1 LLAKQERPLRA
12 PPLVYHHDH
21 KEGLGREG
29 SLGSQQIQGRQPS
42 FIEEV
47 EEEKMQVAISNHP
60 SSANQC
66 ITTAAK
72 MMEIASLIHENLDGT
87 TVHTT

>member
-1 LLAKQERPLRA
+1 LLAKQEPQLRS
-12 PPLVYHHDH
+12 PPVVYHHDN
-21 KEGLGREG
+21 KEGLGSEG
-29 SLGSQQIQGRQPS
+29 SLRPQQIQGRQPS

-47 EEEKMQVAISNHP
+47 EDEKMQLTISNHP

-66 ITTAAK
+66 VTTAAK
-72 MMEIASLIHENLDGT
+72 MMEIASFIHENLDGT